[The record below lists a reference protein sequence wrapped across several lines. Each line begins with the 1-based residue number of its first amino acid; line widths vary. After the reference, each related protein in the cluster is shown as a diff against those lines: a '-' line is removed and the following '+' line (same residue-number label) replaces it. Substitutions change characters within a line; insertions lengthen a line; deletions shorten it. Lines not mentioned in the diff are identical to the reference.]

1 MTSID
6 PRRTETAR
14 QNQQR
19 SADVQRTSEV
29 ARQATDIQRQTGC
42 TRTEALR
49 AAEKLVPWS

>member
-1 MTSID
+1 MTLID
-6 PRRTETAR
+6 HRRTETAR
-14 QNQQR
+14 QNRQR